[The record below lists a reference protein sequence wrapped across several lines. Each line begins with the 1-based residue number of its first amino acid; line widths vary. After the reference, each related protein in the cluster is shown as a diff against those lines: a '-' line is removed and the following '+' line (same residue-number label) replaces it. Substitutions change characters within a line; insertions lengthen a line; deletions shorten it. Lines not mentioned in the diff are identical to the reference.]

1 MGGPFYKWSG
11 WDCEHQY
18 LILFFKQS
26 YNEWTLVC
34 DQKLLFL
41 INRWFYETLPNFRI
55 CDAYCTCSIFNMF
68 SFDVTDFSLL
78 GLSTIS
84 VDNKAVTK
92 WLSCKDIKRI
102 LIWEIS
108 LKILFRLWPRKKSE
122 IFRRVFIWQLTFSPL
137 KSVILTHQIS
147 NPNHPRFQNRGRH
160 FENFNDPALITQ
172 FFVNPTRD
180 TDIFYAGLTQVQ

>member
-1 MGGPFYKWSG
+1 
-11 WDCEHQY
+11 
-18 LILFFKQS
+18 
-26 YNEWTLVC
+26 
-34 DQKLLFL
+34 
-41 INRWFYETLPNFRI
+41 
-55 CDAYCTCSIFNMF
+55 MF

-180 TDIFYAGLTQVQ
+180 TDIFLRWINPSTTVSCQMTQRYDSRICDHFKHFIFIICIIFFTYVRFRAKVEMWVYK